1 MARINLLPWR
11 EERRR
16 QQQQEFFLAIGAA
29 MGFAAIV
36 MLMLHLYIAD
46 RIEYQQFRNQY
57 LSSQISVLDRKIRE
71 IKDLE
76 KKRDLLIAKM
86 EIIQRLQ
93 SSRPEIVHLF
103 DALAKTVPNGIF
115 LTKFRQS
122 GDKLEVAG
130 VSQSNARISAYMR
143 NLEASA
149 WMQKPKLK
157 IIESK
162 NPSKRGRQGRFSLQI
177 TQEHPTEKKPGG
189 KQS

>member
-143 NLEASA
+143 NIEASA

-162 NPSKRGRQGRFSLQI
+162 NPSKRGRQGHFSLQI
-177 TQEHPTEKKPGG
+177 IQEHPTDKNAGG